1 MEKKRF
7 LTFSEIFKIGN
18 ENLLTT
24 NDYKVKNLSLVNNT
38 PDEIND
44 VVTEMHKRLNGEWV
58 ETDEIANLQKR
69 YWEIN
74 AFPDM
79 PKFECKIGSKFLK
92 ENIDL
97 LN

>member
-1 MEKKRF
+1 
-7 LTFSEIFKIGN
+7 
-18 ENLLTT
+18 
-24 NDYKVKNLSLVNNT
+24 
-38 PDEIND
+38 
-44 VVTEMHKRLNGEWV
+44 MHKRLNGEWV